1 MKSLPHQ
8 DTEKAVSPF
17 TMTVC
22 VYLTVATSIQVNKQI
37 HKQQQ
42 NNNDIYIAQD
52 FYGSKCIPKSHW
64 MLHRERERGKMSL
77 KHYYIRLYHTP

>member
-22 VYLTVATSIQVNKQI
+22 VYLTVATSIQVNKQT

-52 FYGSKCIPKSHW
+52 LYGSKCIPKSHW
-64 MLHRERERGKMSL
+64 MLHIETERERQDVFT
-77 KHYYIRLYHTP
+77 I